1 MDPEGFFCSDEFK
14 EFLLELDSF
23 YNALERH
30 QYASDINLVE
40 NLSLRTE
47 EYRECLFIMRDMAL
61 GIQSSPSMD
70 EVVECLQE
78 LLLLI
83 QDRLCTFLTFLE
95 GVEEHSTGG
104 ILSIPNLS
112 CTVSRRRRV
121 QARGGRPFTFISRT
135 QLEAF
140 IDLNFSYTTIAKI
153 LCVSER
159 TLLRRRAELGLPVG
173 RQLLYSTLDDDEL
186 DEIVSEIVQVC
197 T

>member
-1 MDPEGFFCSDEFK
+1 MMDPEGFFCSDEFK

-23 YNALERH
+23 YNALDRH

-47 EYRECLFIMRDMAL
+47 EYRECPFIMCDIMAL

-78 LLLLI
+78 LLRLI

-95 GVEEHSTGG
+95 EVEEDSTGG

-112 CTVSRRRRV
+112 CTVSTRRRV

-135 QLEAF
+135 QLEG
-140 IDLNFSYTTIAKI
+140 DLNFS
-153 LCVSER
+153 
-159 TLLRRRAELGLPVG
+159 
-173 RQLLYSTLDDDEL
+173 
-186 DEIVSEIVQVC
+186 
-197 T
+197 